1 MKKRKW
7 LYGAL
12 AGISFIFI
20 VYALADNFIFDPEA
34 KQFLSHKTGLRR
46 ELKPAVWL
54 NVMRIHVALA
64 CIAMATGLINFLKR
78 VRDRSILVHRINGYV
93 YLISVLVVVLTS
105 GYMAP
110 YATGGKI
117 ASIGFNAINMIWLI
131 ITATALVQIKKKRI
145 QAHRN
150 WMVRSYAFCFTN
162 LSIHLVTALFHQG
175 FGFQYVTGYTIGVYG
190 TIALLL
196 AIPEAILRKIEPA

>member
-131 ITATALVQIKKKRI
+131 ITATALVQIKKSGYKLTGTGWFAVMPFVLRI
-145 QAHRN
+145 CRFI
-150 WMVRSYAFCFTN
+150 SSPLCFIRALDFNT
-162 LSIHLVTALFHQG
+162 SPVT
-175 FGFQYVTGYTIGVYG
+175 
-190 TIALLL
+190 
-196 AIPEAILRKIEPA
+196 P